1 MIFAGDFAQLP
12 PPIGG
17 ENVSLYSHLIGRSLG
32 KLKQQEEAFGKALWH
47 QVVTVVILRQN
58 MRQKT
63 QSEDDAQFRTAL
75 ENMRYRAC
83 TAADIQ
89 FLRSRISTTI
99 QGRPSVCDANFR
111 NVSIITA
118 RHINKDA
125 INDLGEQRFASE
137 HGVHLST
144 FYCEDSVAP
153 LGESEEVKGKK
164 RAAKVRLDENLQRL
178 LWEQPACSV
187 EKKIPGKLNLCKGL
201 PVMLRNNS
209 ATELCMTNG
218 QEGTVY
224 DWIASVGA
232 FRQPVLEVLFVKL
245 TNPPTDVNFKDLPT
259 NVVPIMR
266 TATPTWC
273 DLPSGKRL
281 HVSRSQ
287 VEITVNYAMTDFA
300 SQGKT
305 RINNVV
311 HLNDTTTHQGYY
323 TALSRSA
330 SAAGTLILQGFNATL
345 ISDRKCSGALRQ
357 EFRDLELLDDITRL
371 QFESKLPSAVVGDT
385 RRTLIQSFRKHKSDS
400 YIPHHMHAAI
410 RWNKKQ
416 PYTEPDFN
424 DMDWSV
430 IPNQQVNRFLPTDY
444 VHGMNE
450 KAEKWKNPSSSD
462 TNGDVSLN
470 SSSVPHQVISP
481 SSTIIESK
489 LTSKGDRKHKEYM
502 SGY

>member
-1 MIFAGDFAQLP
+1 
-12 PPIGG
+12 
-17 ENVSLYSHLIGRSLG
+17 
-32 KLKQQEEAFGKALWH
+32 
-47 QVVTVVILRQN
+47 
-58 MRQKT
+58 
-63 QSEDDAQFRTAL
+63 
-75 ENMRYRAC
+75 
-83 TAADIQ
+83 
-89 FLRSRISTTI
+89 
-99 QGRPSVCDANFR
+99 
-111 NVSIITA
+111 
-118 RHINKDA
+118 
-125 INDLGEQRFASE
+125 
-137 HGVHLST
+137 
-144 FYCEDSVAP
+144 
-153 LGESEEVKGKK
+153 
-164 RAAKVRLDENLQRL
+164 LQRL

-462 TNGDVSLN
+462 TNGDATSIDQFIPVGCEWNDN
-470 SSSVPHQVISP
+470 SCAYDTVITLLYNMWLDRP
-481 SSTIIESK
+481 SS
-489 LTSKGDRKHKEYM
+489 LTEFLEMSDPLFVTLIKSFQNVQYNQARLTDLREYM
-502 SGY
+502 CQCLQIQHPDEFEYGRYASITSLLNVLFTAKDNVVNLQYECCAGHLGT

>member
-153 LGESEEVKGKK
+153 LGDSEEVKGKK
-164 RAAKVRLDENLQRL
+164 RAAKRL

-218 QEGTVY
+218 QE
-224 DWIASVGA
+224 
-232 FRQPVLEVLFVKL
+232 
-245 TNPPTDVNFKDLPT
+245 DLPT

-281 HVSRSQ
+281 HVSRNQ

-345 ISDRKCSGALRQ
+345 ISDHFSLKANCQMLLLEIQ
-357 EFRDLELLDDITRL
+357 EE
-371 QFESKLPSAVVGDT
+371 
-385 RRTLIQSFRKHKSDS
+385 H
-400 YIPHHMHAAI
+400 
-410 RWNKKQ
+410 
-416 PYTEPDFN
+416 
-424 DMDWSV
+424 
-430 IPNQQVNRFLPTDY
+430 
-444 VHGMNE
+444 
-450 KAEKWKNPSSSD
+450 
-462 TNGDVSLN
+462 
-470 SSSVPHQVISP
+470 
-481 SSTIIESK
+481 
-489 LTSKGDRKHKEYM
+489 
-502 SGY
+502 